1 MKKIIFITLSILI
14 GFASPV
20 ALPSIA
26 AALERGSVPEASVD
40 LKGCTLTLLKNR
52 DYFRALSEKIHE
64 ARKEI
69 RLAFFLFKTNGR
81 PESYPEIILRELSQ
95 AVQRGVRVT
104 VVLER
109 DGRPAS
115 TVNRDNGETAER
127 LKKAGMDVHW
137 DSPKKTTHTKLAVI
151 DGRYTFIGSHNLTQS
166 ALKYNNEMSVMIDSP
181 AVAEKTLHYIQGLY

>member
-14 GFASPV
+14 GFALPV
-20 ALPSIA
+20 VLPSVA
-26 AALERGSVPEASVD
+26 AAVERGSVPETSVD

-81 PESYPEIILRELSQ
+81 PGSYPEIILRELSQ

-104 VVLER
+104 VVLES
-109 DGRPAS
+109 DGKPAS

-181 AVAEKTLHYIQGLY
+181 AVAENTLHYIQGLY

>member
-20 ALPSIA
+20 ALPSVA
-26 AALERGSVPEASVD
+26 AAVERGSVPEASVD

-104 VVLER
+104 VVLES
-109 DGRPAS
+109 DGKPAS

-127 LKKAGMDVHW
+127 LKKAPVWMFTGI
-137 DSPKKTTHTKLAVI
+137 PRK
-151 DGRYTFIGSHNLTQS
+151 RPLTPNWPS
-166 ALKYNNEMSVMIDSP
+166 LTGAIRSSEATI
-181 AVAEKTLHYIQGLY
+181 

>member
-20 ALPSIA
+20 ALPSVA

-81 PESYPEIILRELSQ
+81 PGSYPERS
-95 AVQRGVRVT
+95 
-104 VVLER
+104 
-109 DGRPAS
+109 S
-115 TVNRDNGETAER
+115 
-127 LKKAGMDVHW
+127 
-137 DSPKKTTHTKLAVI
+137 
-151 DGRYTFIGSHNLTQS
+151 
-166 ALKYNNEMSVMIDSP
+166 
-181 AVAEKTLHYIQGLY
+181 